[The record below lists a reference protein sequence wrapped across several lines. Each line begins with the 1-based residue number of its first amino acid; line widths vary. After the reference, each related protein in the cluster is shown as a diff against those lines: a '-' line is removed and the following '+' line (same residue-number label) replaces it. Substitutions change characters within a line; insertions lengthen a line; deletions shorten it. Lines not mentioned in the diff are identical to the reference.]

1 VGNNLTGIDDNA
13 REVGSDLKCL
23 GRSSNCTFVQL
34 QFTAMR
40 YYTGFLKFS
49 YVTVEHCNP
58 KANRLL
64 AYSVPTGFWGEEGKG
79 KREGREREKRET
91 ASREKTGKGNE
102 VKGRGQEKKMV
113 KGKGREEVVKAKG
126 RRERGKGNG
135 GILCS
140 CDFSLGKP

>member
-23 GRSSNCTFVQL
+23 GRSSNSTFVQL

-49 YVTVEHCNP
+49 YVTVERCNP

-91 ASREKTGKGNE
+91 ANREKTGKGNE
-102 VKGRGQEKKMV
+102 VKGRGHAGKENGQREGEGRGSKSKREE
-113 KGKGREEVVKAKG
+113 GKGE
-126 RRERGKGNG
+126 GKWRNFVQ
-135 GILCS
+135 L
-140 CDFSLGKP
+140 